1 MIRERRTTFFSGILL
16 DPQDF
21 RVDPGV
27 VRGPTRAVDLEI
39 RSNGTAERWAE
50 VPDFASS
57 GPADRHFVLDR
68 PSGRVRFGDGEHG
81 RVPETGSHVAAS
93 YRSGAGGRGLLVAIP
108 LAAGLAGFLAAMA
121 RHRRA

>member
-1 MIRERRTTFFSGILL
+1 MTRERRTTFFSGLLL

-21 RVDPGV
+21 GLDPGI
-27 VRGPTRAVDLEI
+27 VRGPARAVDLEI
-39 RSNGTAERWAE
+39 RSNGSAERWDE

-68 PSGRVRFGDGEHG
+68 RSGRVRFGDGERG
-81 RVPETGSHVAAS
+81 RVPEAGSQVEAS
-93 YRSGAGGRGLLVAIP
+93 YRSGGGGRGLLVGIP
-108 LAAGLAGFLAAMA
+108 LAAGLAGFLAALV